1 MSVIKFE
8 LKEDHLKLLK
18 HLEWQEITEGKVIT
32 TKSDGSPFGGF
43 DHYEDMGVILYGMP
57 DEFDPF
63 EGNPFEWSDE
73 QKEEMDKLLS
83 ELPTAIDV
91 ILNKQT
97 FEPGNYK
104 TRYHDKN
111 WKLIKNKD

>member
-18 HLEWQEITEGKVIT
+18 HVEWDRDFNGEVIVT
-32 TKSDGSPFGGF
+32 SGENPFGGF
-43 DHYEDMGVILYGMP
+43 DHYEDMGVILYGKP
-57 DEFDPF
+57 DDFDPF
-63 EGNPFEWSDE
+63 DGNPFLWTDE

-91 ILNKQT
+91 ILNT
-97 FEPGNYK
+97 HSFELGTYK
-104 TRYHDKN
+104 TKFHNRQ
-111 WKLIKNKD
+111 WKLTKK